1 MTVLVGVDGG
11 GTHTR
16 ALAMTHQGDV
26 LGRGQAGPSNHQ
38 AVGVEGAVE
47 AVRQAVFAA
56 TSGRP
61 ADVVGACLAG
71 VDLPEHV
78 ELLQGGIRERLGVD
92 GVHVENDIAAA
103 LWATPGLSVGVVA
116 SGTGAAVALRQ
127 EGKMSRLLALND
139 FTGPEGGAGDIATLA
154 VREAILAAQG
164 AAPPTRLTERILA
177 VFGLPDYV
185 ALARATEG
193 QDMPPWQIALF
204 VAPLCAQLAGEGDAR
219 ARQILRRMGAHL
231 GTAAGRYFAAQGLA
245 PGSPVGRYGSLLR
258 AGPRDYR
265 EAFGRALRR
274 HFAAGAAPRGGL
286 DAVQGALL
294 FAAERAGLQ
303 TGELVQAMR
312 RRGA

>member
-16 ALAMTHQGDV
+16 ALAVTHAGEI
-26 LGRGQAGPSNHQ
+26 LGRGQAGPPNHQ
-38 AVGVEGAVE
+38 VVGVEGAIE
-47 AVRQAVFAA
+47 AVREAVFAA
-56 TSGRP
+56 TAGRH
-61 ADVVGACLAG
+61 ADAVGACLAG

-78 ELLQGGIRERLGVD
+78 ELLRGGLIDRMGD

-103 LWATPGLSVGVVA
+103 LWATPGTSVGVVA
-116 SGTGAAVALRQ
+116 SGTGAAVAVRRGG
-127 EGKMSRLLALND
+127 EMSRLLALND

-164 AAPPTRLTERILA
+164 AAPPTRLTDRILA

-193 QDMPPWQIALF
+193 QGMPTWQVAML

-219 ARQILRRMGAHL
+219 ARQILRHMGARL
-231 GTAAGRYFAAQGLA
+231 GTVAGRYFAAQGLA

-258 AGPRDYR
+258 GGPRDYR

-274 HFAAGAAPRGGL
+274 HFAATAAPRASL
-286 DAVQGALL
+286 DAVQGAVL
-294 FAAERAGLQ
+294 FAADRAGCR

-312 RRGA
+312 RPGA